1 MNMDIDDDG
10 TKNNESSVNVRPPE
24 DMDGENTQEQF
35 EQNSN
40 TSQQNYD
47 RNGNIKFD
55 KIDI

>member
-10 TKNNESSVNVRPPE
+10 TKNNESSVNIRPPE

-40 TSQQNYD
+40 TSQQNY
-47 RNGNIKFD
+47 GNKFD
-55 KIDI
+55 KFDI